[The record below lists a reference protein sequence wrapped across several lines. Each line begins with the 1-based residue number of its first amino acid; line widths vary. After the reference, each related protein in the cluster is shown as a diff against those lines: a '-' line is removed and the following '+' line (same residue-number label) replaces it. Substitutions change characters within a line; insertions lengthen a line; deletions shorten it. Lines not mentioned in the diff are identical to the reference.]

1 MRYSLVFIFSLCFV
15 LQLIYK
21 PSAEIQEL
29 QKKMSSLLEKQ
40 KRKGGLI
47 DLEQERNKFLID
59 ITSVCI
65 YNVHNEPMHFVKHAV
80 ISCQIICFIV
90 V

>member
-1 MRYSLVFIFSLCFV
+1 MTYFLVTRSFCICLA

-59 ITSVCI
+59 ITSVRI
-65 YNVHNEPMHFVKHAV
+65 YNVHNELMYFVKLSS
-80 ISCQIICFIV
+80 ISCKIT
-90 V
+90 